1 MGCQC
6 ANQKEQDLDDDVM
19 KKNSLQEELEK
30 DLDNN
35 NMEQK
40 GGIFGLTNQENTVE
54 SPLKVRASNNANEN
68 NLNNGYVQENQENI
82 QKNYDSEKKYE
93 NKNGKY
99 SDFPEKILELINRIR
114 DKPSSYAEV
123 IEESINNIIEEPNE
137 EDENNPKLIYKH
149 KVKVA
154 LVKGESA
161 FREAAEKLR
170 EMSSLPPLELKSDIC
185 VPLPETEEE
194 IRDPSYL
201 KEHVKIIRETNNVDV
216 FFKDLIKIPEVSALL
231 MIVDDSSKNPGRK
244 RQAVLSKIFKY
255 IGISSKFVGN
265 TFIAYFTFSSE

>member
-30 DLDNN
+30 DLDIN

-154 LVKGESA
+154 LVKGEPA

>member
-154 LVKGESA
+154 LVKGEPA

-244 RQAVLSKIFKY
+244 RQAILSKIFKY

>member
-114 DKPSSYAEV
+114 DKPSSYAED
-123 IEESINNIIEEPNE
+123 IESINNIIEEPNE

-154 LVKGESA
+154 LVKGEPA

>member
-1 MGCQC
+1 M
-6 ANQKEQDLDDDVM
+6 
-19 KKNSLQEELEK
+19 
-30 DLDNN
+30 
-35 NMEQK
+35 
-40 GGIFGLTNQENTVE
+40 
-54 SPLKVRASNNANEN
+54 
-68 NLNNGYVQENQENI
+68 
-82 QKNYDSEKKYE
+82 
-93 NKNGKY
+93 
-99 SDFPEKILELINRIR
+99 
-114 DKPSSYAEV
+114 
-123 IEESINNIIEEPNE
+123 
-137 EDENNPKLIYKH
+137 
-149 KVKVA
+149 
-154 LVKGESA
+154 VKGEPA

>member
-54 SPLKVRASNNANEN
+54 SPLKVRASNNTNEN

-154 LVKGESA
+154 LVKGEPA